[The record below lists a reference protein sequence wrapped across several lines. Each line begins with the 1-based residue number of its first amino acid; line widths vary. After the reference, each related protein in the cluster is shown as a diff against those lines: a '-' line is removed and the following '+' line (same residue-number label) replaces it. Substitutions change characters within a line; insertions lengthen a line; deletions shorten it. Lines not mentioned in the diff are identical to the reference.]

1 MLGARQ
7 YRASENSITCRK
19 LTYRKMKNNEE
30 KFRKIKVILR
40 VLAYARPYGGFFII
54 VLLLVGIST
63 LLSLVPA
70 YIIKPLTDKVFLPNV
85 STTVV
90 QRIRML
96 DMMVIVLL
104 SVHLV
109 RILIN
114 SVVGYRKRWL
124 GEKIGAE
131 LRMTIYAH
139 LQRLSMKFYHY
150 EKAGSLHSRVFN
162 DTPCFGLFITEDLLN
177 LFISLM
183 MCLGIGLILFHLNW
197 KLAALLLMP
206 APLVVVLSC
215 ILGEKMITA
224 YRVFYQKT
232 SNLSSIVFKSITGV
246 MVIKTTVAEKT
257 ELLKFNRANIDVFER
272 RLQTTKVNLSFS
284 PLKNFIIFLSGNLIY
299 WIGGRYVING
309 EMTLGG
315 LMVFVGYMWQFYGP
329 IEAVGEL
336 YSSFQNVIASA
347 ERVFKILDTEPDI
360 YDRQD
365 AIYLPPRIK
374 GSVRFEN
381 VTFGYDTQKNALE
394 DINLEVNPGE
404 VIGITGPS
412 GAGKSTMIQLL
423 CRLHE
428 VTDGRI
434 FFDGCEIRNIKLE
447 SLRNQ
452 IGVVLQDTLLFYGTI
467 AENIAYAKPDAT
479 GDDIIVAAKAAGAH
493 DFIMRLS
500 DAYDTVIGEGGVG
513 LSGGERQRISIAR
526 VLLKNQKVIVFDEA
540 TSAVDL
546 ETEAFIQ
553 ATIEKLAGE
562 HTIFIISHRLSMLK
576 NTDKLIILDKGK
588 ISESGHIEVLNKREG
603 SFSRLLM

>member
-1 MLGARQ
+1 
-7 YRASENSITCRK
+7 
-19 LTYRKMKNNEE
+19 MKNTE
-30 KFRKIKVILR
+30 KFKKIKLILR
-40 VLAYARPYGGFFII
+40 VLAYARPYTGLFII
-54 VLLLVGIST
+54 VLLLIAFST
-63 LLSLVPA
+63 FLSLVPT
-70 YIIKPLTDKVFLPNV
+70 YLIKPLTDKVFLPNV

-90 QRIRML
+90 ARIRML
-96 DMMVIVLL
+96 NMMVIVLII
-104 SVHLV
+104 VHLV
-109 RILIN
+109 RILMN
-114 SVVGYRKRWL
+114 SVAEYRKKWL

-139 LQRLSMKFYHY
+139 LQRLSMKFYQN
-150 EKAGSLHSRVFN
+150 EKAGSLHSRIFN
-162 DTPCFGLFITEDLLN
+162 DTTYLDSFITDELLN
-177 LFISLM
+177 QFISLM
-183 MCLGIGLILFHLNW
+183 MCLGIGFILFRLNW
-197 KLAALLLMP
+197 RLAALLLMP
-206 APLVVVLSC
+206 APLVMALSC
-215 ILGEKMITA
+215 MFGEKMIFA
-224 YRVFYQKT
+224 YRIIYQKM
-232 SNLSSIVFKSITGV
+232 SNLSSIVFKSIIGAI
-246 MVIKTTVAEKT
+246 VIKTNVAEKK
-257 ELLKFNRANIDVFER
+257 ELLRFDRANIDVFTT
-272 RLQTTKVNLSFS
+272 RLQAKKVNLSFS
-284 PLKNFIIFLSGNLIY
+284 PLKNFIIFLCGSLIY

-329 IEAVGEL
+329 IERIGEL
-336 YSSFQNVIASA
+336 YSSFQNAVASA
-347 ERVFKILDTEPDI
+347 ERVFKVLDTEPDI

-374 GSVRFEN
+374 GSIRFEN
-381 VTFGYDTQKNALE
+381 VTFGYDGQKNALE

-404 VIGITGPS
+404 IIGITGPS
-412 GAGKSTMIQLL
+412 GAGKSTMVHLL
-423 CRLHE
+423 CRLYD

-434 FFDGCEIRNIKLE
+434 FFDGCEIRNVKLE

-467 AENIAYAKPDAT
+467 AENIAYAKPDAA
-479 GDDIIVAAKAAGAH
+479 GDDIIAAAKAAGAH
-493 DFIMRLS
+493 NFIMRLP

-553 ATIEKLAGE
+553 TTIERLAGE

-576 NTDKLIILDKGK
+576 NTHKLVVLDKGK
-588 ISESGHIEVLNKREG
+588 IVESGHIEVLNKREG